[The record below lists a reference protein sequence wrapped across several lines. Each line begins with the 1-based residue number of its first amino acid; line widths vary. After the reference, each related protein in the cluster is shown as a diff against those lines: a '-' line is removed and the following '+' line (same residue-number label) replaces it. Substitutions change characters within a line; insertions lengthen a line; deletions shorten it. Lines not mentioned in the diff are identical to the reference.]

1 MKVFKFG
8 GASVNSADAVRNMAQ
23 IVQTH
28 LEKEPLVVVVS
39 AMGKTTNLLEKLVPT
54 DSSLN
59 TQHSSLRQ
67 QLEDYH
73 LDIAKS
79 LIPNDETIVNKI
91 QTLLHQLDQ
100 TITTLSHSATQSP
113 SHSNYNYC
121 YDQVVSFGE
130 LISTTIIAEY
140 LNHLGINTLWQDA
153 REIIKTDDHFREGR
167 IDWKAT
173 EQEIK
178 NLELHLE
185 EELNTLKNK
194 DNPVKKIKN
203 SCRVILTQGFIGG
216 THSPLSTL
224 HSPLSTTTL
233 GREGSDYSAAI
244 LAYCLNA
251 ESVTIWKD
259 VPGFLNADPKFF
271 HDTVKISQIP
281 YNEAI
286 ELAYYGASV
295 IHPKTVKPIQNK
307 GIPLY
312 IRSFITPEAEGS
324 SIGDYRTLVPET
336 PLYIFKNNQILL
348 SILPRDYSFI
358 AEDNLQVI
366 FGILSK
372 IGIRVNLMQNS
383 ALSFSICIDNNPQ
396 LVKPLIEEL
405 KSMFRVRYNED
416 LQLITIRYYT
426 QEVIDSIVANRPIL
440 LEQRSRTTEQLIV
453 PCK

>member
-8 GASVNSADAVRNMAQ
+8 GASVNSADAVRNMAH
-23 IVQTH
+23 IVQKH
-28 LEKEPLVVVVS
+28 LESAPLVVVVS
-39 AMGKTTNLLEKLVPT
+39 AMGKTTNLLEKLVPGIT
-54 DSSLN
+54 SDN
-59 TQHSSLRQ
+59 EHKALRQ
-67 QLEDYH
+67 RLEDYH
-73 LDIAKS
+73 IDIVKS
-79 LIPNDETIVNKI
+79 LIPNDKSIVNKVY
-91 QTLLHQLDQ
+91 TLLHQLDS
-100 TITTLSHSATQSP
+100 TIATLQSD
-113 SHSNYNYC
+113 SEHYNYN

-130 LISTTIIAEY
+130 LISTTIIAHY
-140 LNHLGINTLWQDA
+140 LNHLGINTLWKDA
-153 REIIKTDDHFREGR
+153 HQCIVTDNHHREGR
-167 IDWKAT
+167 VDWEST
-173 EQEIK
+173 RGECWR
-178 NLELHLE
+178 L
-185 EELNTLKNK
+185 K
-194 DNPVKKIKN
+194 DNATGYQV
-203 SCRVILTQGFIGG
+203 VVTQGFIGA
-216 THSPLSTL
+216 TSDLK
-224 HSPLSTTTL
+224 TTTL

-244 LAYCLNA
+244 LAYCLDA

-271 HDTVKISQIP
+271 ANTVKISQIP

-312 IRSFITPEAEGS
+312 IRSFITPEADGS
-324 SIGDYRTLVPET
+324 SIGDYKTIVPET

-396 LVKPLIEEL
+396 LVAPLIEEL
-405 KSMFRVRYNED
+405 KNMFRVRYNQN

-426 QEVIDSIVANRPIL
+426 QEVIDRIVAGRPIL

-453 PCK
+453 PGK

>member
-8 GASVNSADAVRNMAQ
+8 GASVNSADAVRNMAH
-23 IVQTH
+23 IVQKH
-28 LEKEPLVVVVS
+28 LESAPLVVVVS
-39 AMGKTTNLLEKLVPT
+39 AMGKTTNLLEKLVPGIT
-54 DSSLN
+54 SDN
-59 TQHSSLRQ
+59 EHKALRQ
-67 QLEDYH
+67 RLEDYH
-73 LDIAKS
+73 IDIVKS
-79 LIPNDETIVNKI
+79 LIPNDKSIVNKVY
-91 QTLLHQLDQ
+91 TLLHQLDS
-100 TITTLSHSATQSP
+100 TIATLQSD
-113 SHSNYNYC
+113 SEHYNYN

-130 LISTTIIAEY
+130 LISTTIIAHY
-140 LNHLGINTLWQDA
+140 LNHLGINTLWEDA
-153 REIIKTDDHFREGR
+153 RQCIVTDNHHREGR
-167 IDWKAT
+167 VDWEST
-173 EQEIK
+173 RGECWR
-178 NLELHLE
+178 L
-185 EELNTLKNK
+185 K
-194 DNPVKKIKN
+194 DNATGYQV
-203 SCRVILTQGFIGG
+203 VVTQGFIGA
-216 THSPLSTL
+216 TSDLK
-224 HSPLSTTTL
+224 TTTL

-244 LAYCLNA
+244 LAYCLDA

-271 HDTVKISQIP
+271 ANTVKISQIP

-312 IRSFITPEAEGS
+312 IRSFITPEADGS
-324 SIGDYRTLVPET
+324 SIGDYKTIVPET

-358 AEDNLQVI
+358 AEDHLQVI

-396 LVKPLIEEL
+396 LVAPLIEEL
-405 KSMFRVRYNED
+405 KNMFRVRYNQN

-426 QEVIDSIVANRPIL
+426 QEVIDSIVAGRPIL

-453 PCK
+453 PGK

>member
-23 IVQTH
+23 IVQSH
-28 LEKEPLVVVVS
+28 LESDSLVVVVS

-54 DSSLN
+54 NSESSIPN
-59 TQHSSLRQ
+59 SELRQ

-73 LDIAKS
+73 LDIVKS
-79 LIPNDETIVNKI
+79 LIPNDKEIVNKVLD
-91 QTLLHQLDQ
+91 LLRQLDH
-100 TITTLSHSATQSP
+100 TITSL

-121 YDQVVSFGE
+121 YDQIVSFGE
-130 LISTTIIAEY
+130 LISTTIIAHY

-153 REIIKTDDHFREGR
+153 REIIKTDDHYREGR
-167 IDWKAT
+167 VDWEAT
-173 EQEIK
+173 QQKNK
-178 NLELHLE
+178 NLEL
-185 EELNTLKNK
+185 
-194 DNPVKKIKN
+194 KIKN
-203 SCRVILTQGFIGG
+203 SYRVILTQGFIGG
-216 THSPLSTL
+216 TDDG
-224 HSPLSTTTL
+224 TTTL

-244 LAYCLNA
+244 LAYCLGA

-271 HDTVKISQIP
+271 KDTVKISQIP

-312 IRSFITPEAEGS
+312 IRSFVTPESEGS
-324 SIGDYRTLVPET
+324 SIGDYPTIIPET
-336 PLYIFKNNQILL
+336 PLYIFRNNQILL

-358 AEDNLQVI
+358 AEDNLKVI

-396 LVKPLIEEL
+396 LVKPLIDEL
-405 KSMFRVRYNED
+405 KNMFRVRYNEN

-426 QEVIDSIVANRPIL
+426 QEVIDRIVAGRPIL

-453 PCK
+453 PCNEL